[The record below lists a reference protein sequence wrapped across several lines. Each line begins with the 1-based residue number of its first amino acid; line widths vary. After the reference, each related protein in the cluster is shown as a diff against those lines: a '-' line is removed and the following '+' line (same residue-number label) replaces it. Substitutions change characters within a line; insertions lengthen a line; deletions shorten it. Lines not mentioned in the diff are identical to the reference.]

1 MLETIFTYDIDK
13 FSPELLKAI
22 AEKQVIFRDG
32 VAYWVKGAKETG
44 IIQHIPLKEV
54 ASVTQEGLQQS
65 LNAMQSTLQQSLST
79 MQSAL
84 QNTIVVTQAISSATL
99 LVATVIQTQILSKKI
114 EEVQSAVLE
123 VSNDIKEQNTVF
135 YMDKVSR
142 YLGHLQTLKMLLAV
156 DKDDLLNTTN
166 HVANNLLSS
175 SIQDKNYIIAF
186 IHNSLGLIQSNQVD
200 NQEHAKTIMTF
211 VQHMMELLPLGM
223 HFEFLVSHRLNQKQF
238 SQQLIMDSNTQ
249 YSSLLGKYKSY
260 LNEISRGLDFN
271 KITLAQVPFFE
282 KISQPAKDLIK
293 GGIYVELLEKPAN
306 EKISYAENKQQ
317 NVYSLL

>member
-22 AEKQVIFRDG
+22 AEKQVKIRDG
-32 VAYWVKGAKETG
+32 VAYWVKGAKKAG
-44 IIQHIPLKEV
+44 IIQHIPLKPVE
-54 ASVTQEGLQQS
+54 AVTQEGLKQSLNSMQSALQQS
-65 LNAMQSTLQQSLST
+65 LNTMQST
-79 MQSAL
+79 L

-114 EEVQSAVLE
+114 EEVQTAVLE

-135 YMDKVSR
+135 YMDKISR

-175 SIQDKNYIIAF
+175 SIQDKNYITAF
-186 IHNSLGLIQSNQVD
+186 IHNSLSLIQSNQID
-200 NQEHAKTIMTF
+200 NQKHAETIMVF

-223 HFEFLVSHRLNQKQF
+223 HFEFLVAHRLNQKQF

-271 KITLAQVPFFE
+271 KITLDQVPFFK
-282 KISQPAKDLIK
+282 KISQPAKDLINS
-293 GGIYVELLEKPAN
+293 GIYVELLEKPAN
-306 EKISYAENKQQ
+306 EKIAYAEDKQQ